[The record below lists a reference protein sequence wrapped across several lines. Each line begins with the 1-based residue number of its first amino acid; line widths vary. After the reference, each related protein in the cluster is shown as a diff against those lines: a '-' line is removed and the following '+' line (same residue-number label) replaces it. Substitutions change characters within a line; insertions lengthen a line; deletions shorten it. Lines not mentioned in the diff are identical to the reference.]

1 MKKLSLTVA
10 TLLVALTGSAFAQ
23 NSTGVTVSRDP
34 AKAAVTEQR
43 AAAIKANPQTTAE
56 SKPATSTTHAKK
68 HHMKKHVKHVAKKK
82 TAAGTAAKSA
92 TTPAATSTTQPAS
105 K

>member
-34 AKAAVTEQR
+34 AKAAAVEQR
-43 AAAIKANPQTTAE
+43 VADIKAHPQATETKAVT
-56 SKPATSTTHAKK
+56 PATHHAKK
-68 HHMKKHVKHVAKKK
+68 HHAKKHHVKHVAKKQAVTK
-82 TAAGTAAKSA
+82 PAAAK
-92 TTPAATSTTQPAS
+92 TVT